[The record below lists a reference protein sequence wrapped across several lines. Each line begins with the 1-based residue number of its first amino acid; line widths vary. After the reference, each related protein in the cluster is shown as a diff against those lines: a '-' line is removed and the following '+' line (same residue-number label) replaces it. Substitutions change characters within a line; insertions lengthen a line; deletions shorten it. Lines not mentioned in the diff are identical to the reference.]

1 MMKRLFEIIVIV
13 LVMLGILSGCM
24 QSDYKNLVNVESL
37 IKSGQWEE
45 GEKLLETTRQ
55 PHSSLYKNIE
65 ASITHKKEAD
75 KHYTNK
81 RYADAFIEYDQM
93 PIKDELVVTRSKNL
107 AQYRVDD
114 LKKKIFKSQ
123 QTGLCHDIESII
135 SKIKEI
141 ANSHPYV
148 KYSPAKLEQQLKD
161 CFLHSKAMSSVEIG
175 DYSEALSYFEQV
187 ENYSTNAVVLYI
199 LALQSEDIAYYS
211 TMKKFLYRI
220 PADYNGPYYKEIL
233 SYKKKYIPKNQ
244 WKQQYSKY
252 HKLAFTAYEKAV
264 FTSTITNKSSYIN
277 KKQENKQISTNK
289 GRSNSGYKVNS
300 STNSNKGSQSK
311 SSNSTNRTN
320 GSTSS
325 SSKGSSG
332 SKSSSGS
339 SYKGSSSNSGS
350 TSSRSY
356 SSGSSSRG
364 GYSGGYSS
372 GGGSRGGGGRR

>member
-1 MMKRLFEIIVIV
+1 MFLF
-13 LVMLGILSGCM
+13 
-24 QSDYKNLVNVESL
+24 L
-37 IKSGQWEE
+37 IKGGLTDETLSWNNCN
-45 GEKLLETTRQ
+45 ETTRQ
-55 PHSSLYKNIE
+55 PHTSLYKNIE

-81 RYADAFIEYDQM
+81 RYADAFIEYAQM

-175 DYSEALSYFEQV
+175 DYSEALSYFEQS
-187 ENYSTNAVVLYI
+187 ENYATHAVALYI
-199 LALQSEDIAYYS
+199 LAMHSEDIGYKS

-233 SYKKKYIPKNQ
+233 SYKKKYIPKNE

-252 HKLAFTAYEKAV
+252 HKLAPTAYEKLV
-264 FTSTITNKSSYIN
+264 FSKAITSKSSYIN
-277 KKQENKQISTNK
+277 KQQENKQISNNK

-300 STNSNKGSQSK
+300 SMNSNKGSQSK
-311 SSNSTNRTN
+311 SRTSTNRTS

-325 SSKGSSG
+325 NSKGSNG
-332 SKSSSGS
+332 SKSNSGSSYKSSSTSSRSSGS
-339 SYKGSSSNSGS
+339 SY
-350 TSSRSY
+350 
-356 SSGSSSRG
+356 SSGSNSRG
-364 GYSGGYSS
+364 GYSGSYSS
-372 GGGSRGGGGRR
+372 GGASRGGGGRR